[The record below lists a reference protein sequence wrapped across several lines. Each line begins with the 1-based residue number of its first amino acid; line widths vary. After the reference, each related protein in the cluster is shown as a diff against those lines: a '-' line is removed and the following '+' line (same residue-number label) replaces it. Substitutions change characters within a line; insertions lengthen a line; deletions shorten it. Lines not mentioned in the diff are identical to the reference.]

1 MRKRLL
7 VIIST
12 FALVSCV
19 FYSTAHSDVN
29 KTGVKKIIGIKV
41 KGNNAISTAT
51 ILNKIKLRNGDVFEK
66 GALNKELKRLYA
78 MGYFSDVF
86 VETKFRPEGV
96 VVIFTVVEKP
106 ITSKVEIKG
115 ASRIKKVKLKQKIL
129 IKKGTLL
136 DFHLAQQDAATLK
149 NFYLEEGYSKV
160 KVDYEAK
167 TNPET
172 GKAIVTFQIN
182 EGVALKVKAVKTE
195 GNKNLSENEIKKYM
209 STKSEFWF
217 LQKGAFDEDKFQ
229 ADLDRV
235 RAAYRSKGFLD
246 AQVTGRT
253 EYTED
258 KKKIIAIVVVN
269 EGKKYL
275 IGKVSLQGNLVFP
288 EKQLRD
294 ELKLKP
300 ADTFD
305 YEKIKEDVEK
315 IRMFYYD
322 RGYMNAEVNLLH
334 KYDASNERMDLTYDI
349 DAKDETFVGR
359 INIVGN
365 TKTKDKVIRREL
377 RTYPGEKYDGKQ
389 LKKGKERIYNLG
401 FFEDVYLETVPTK
414 QKNVKNLN
422 VTVKETKTGDFSL
435 GGGYSSV
442 DAFIGFVQIRQRNFD
457 ILNFPTFTGSGQD
470 LVVRAEAGSAKNNYF
485 VSWTDPWIFD
495 YPCLFGFDLY
505 RNEHKK
511 LGTSGYDYAEK
522 RTGGSLRLG
531 KDLSD
536 TVSTGL
542 LYNLEEVN
550 ISELPNEASNA
561 LKDERGENILSRL
574 TWRMKYDSRDNMYS
588 PSKGILTGFAAE
600 NAGGFIGGDKDFYKF
615 YGYSNLYYSIVE
627 KVVLELSGRGGVVEN
642 YANTDSVPI
651 YERFYVGGATTIR
664 GYKERGVGPRDSID
678 KNIVVG
684 GKALLVGN
692 AEVTFPLFKRL
703 IKGAVFYDVGNVT
716 KQFSEMFSDSEYKQ
730 GVGVG
735 VRVKT
740 PIGPV
745 KLDYGYPLNENEG
758 DKKEGQFYFS
768 VSHGF

>member
-1 MRKRLL
+1 MRKRL
-7 VIIST
+7 VMIIST
-12 FALVSCV
+12 FALAVV
-19 FYSTAHSDVN
+19 MFYPAAHSDTN
-29 KTGVKKIIGIKV
+29 EREIKKIIDIQI
-41 KGNNAISTAT
+41 KGNDAISTAT
-51 ILNKIKLRNGDVFEK
+51 ILNKIKLRKADVFEK

-86 VETKFRPEGV
+86 VETKFRPEGA

-106 ITSKVEIKG
+106 IISKIEIKG
-115 ASRIKKVKLKQKIL
+115 AARIKKAQLEQKIV

-149 NFYLEEGYSKV
+149 NFYLEEGYNKV
-160 KVDYEAK
+160 KVDYSAK

-182 EGVALKVKAVKTE
+182 EGVALKVKSIKVE
-195 GNKNLSENEIKKYM
+195 GNKNLSESEIKKYM
-209 STKSEFWF
+209 AIKPEFWF

-246 AQVTGRT
+246 AQVIGRT

-258 KKKIIAIVVVN
+258 KKKIIAIVVVD

-275 IGKVSLQGNLVFP
+275 IGKLSLQGSLVFP
-288 EKQLRD
+288 EGEVHK
-294 ELKLKP
+294 EIKLNTG
-300 ADTFD
+300 DTFD

-334 KYDASNERMDLTYDI
+334 QYDASNERMDLTYDI
-349 DAKDETFVGR
+349 NAKEETFVGR
-359 INIVGN
+359 INILGN

-470 LVVRAEAGSAKNNYF
+470 LVVRAEAGSAKNNYY
-485 VSWTDPWIFD
+485 VSWTDPWVFD

-505 RNEHKK
+505 KNEHKK
-511 LGTSGYDYAEK
+511 LGTSGYDYAER

-531 KDLSD
+531 KDLTD

-542 LYNLEEVN
+542 LYNLEEVD

-561 LKDERGENILSRL
+561 LKDERGANALSRL
-574 TWRMKYDSRDNMYS
+574 TWRMKYDSRDNQYS
-588 PSKGILTGFAAE
+588 PSKGLVTGFALE
-600 NAGGFIGGDKDFYKF
+600 NAGGFIGGDRDFYKF
-615 YGYSNLYYSIVE
+615 YGYSNVYYSIIE
-627 KVVLELSGRGGVVEN
+627 RVVLELSGRSGVVEN

-684 GKALLVGN
+684 GKALLIGN
-692 AEVTFPLFKRL
+692 AEVTFPLFKRV

-716 KQFSEMFSDSEYKQ
+716 TQFSEMFSNSEYKQ

-745 KLDYGYPLNENEG
+745 KLDYGYPLNDNEG